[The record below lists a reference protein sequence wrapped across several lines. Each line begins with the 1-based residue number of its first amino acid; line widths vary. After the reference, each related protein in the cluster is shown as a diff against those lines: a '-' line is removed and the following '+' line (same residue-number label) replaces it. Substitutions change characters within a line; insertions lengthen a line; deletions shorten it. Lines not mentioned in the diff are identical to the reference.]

1 MDGPNAMAIME
12 RIEWQHRWYASI
24 GFGIVLTKGLSETR
38 IKCRPILRNI
48 WPLLLIVLG
57 TLLTLYTE

>member
-1 MDGPNAMAIME
+1 
-12 RIEWQHRWYASI
+12 
-24 GFGIVLTKGLSETR
+24 LSETR
-38 IKCRPILRNI
+38 IKCRPVLRNT

>member
-1 MDGPNAMAIME
+1 
-12 RIEWQHRWYASI
+12 
-24 GFGIVLTKGLSETR
+24 LSETR